1 MSKNMQSRTPLSP
14 NRASASL
21 HRPPIL
27 SRLKTT
33 ARKLSELD
41 VTSLPGIDSR
51 VALSQSRAR
60 VVPLLLALTALPSF
74 LALKTTARKL
84 SELDVT
90 SLPGI
95 DSRVALSQSRARI
108 VPLLALT
115 ALPSS
120 LALKI
125 AAQKVSGARRYV
137 APRG

>member
-74 LALKTTARKL
+74 LALKSTAQKL
-84 SELDVT
+84 SQLDLT
-90 SLPGI
+90 LPFSLN
-95 DSRVALSQSRARI
+95 RVFASPAGQVGPAED
-108 VPLLALT
+108 
-115 ALPSS
+115 
-120 LALKI
+120 I
-125 AAQKVSGARRYV
+125 ADTVFCSGTRS
-137 APRG
+137 

>member
-27 SRLKTT
+27 SR
-33 ARKLSELD
+33 
-41 VTSLPGIDSR
+41 
-51 VALSQSRAR
+51 
-60 VVPLLLALTALPSF
+60 
-74 LALKTTARKL
+74 LKTTARKL